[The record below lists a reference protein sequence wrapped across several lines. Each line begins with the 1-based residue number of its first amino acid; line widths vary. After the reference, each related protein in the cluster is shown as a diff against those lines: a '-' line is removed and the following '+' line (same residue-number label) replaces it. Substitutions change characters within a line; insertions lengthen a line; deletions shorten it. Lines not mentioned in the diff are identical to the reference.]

1 MAYDLLSRI
10 IIVDDVEESR
20 FVIENTL
27 SHLGFINL
35 ESYDDPNIALL
46 EIRRAK
52 APKVV
57 ITDFNM
63 PGMNGL
69 ELLQQIEV
77 HHPEIKAIIVT
88 GDASNLIA
96 QTKYPVI
103 EKGPGFTTKIVECL
117 KKIL

>member
-1 MAYDLLSRI
+1 MAYDLSSRI
-10 IIVDDVEESR
+10 IVVDDVEESR
-20 FVIENTL
+20 FVIEDTL
-27 SHLGFINL
+27 CRLGFVNL
-35 ESYDDPNIALL
+35 ESYEDPQVALL
-46 EIRRAK
+46 EIRRGK
-52 APKVV
+52 PPSMI